1 MIIQQNKY
9 EKTQQGMLIVVERR
23 KHPVNK
29 FLANL
34 LNIKSGRDW
43 KTTTSDVELPR
54 RKLNKVLEANSK
66 RKFSSSAKRILCPK
80 SHLINSL
87 RANFMRFHKV
97 VTANWVNI
105 KRKFLYDSTEV
116 NKNLLNEMRKHEK
129 RWNKESSEKAV
140 QIPAAKAYEHTSP
153 YANLPSTAL
162 PRFAAKIDSDL
173 VGALVS
179 STNSC
184 LLLKTEYERVQNV
197 SVG

>member
-9 EKTQQGMLIVVERR
+9 EKTQQGMLIVEERG

-34 LNIKSGRDW
+34 LNIKSGRYW

-66 RKFSSSAKRILCPK
+66 RKFSSSAKKILCPK

-97 VTANWVNI
+97 VTAN
-105 KRKFLYDSTEV
+105 
-116 NKNLLNEMRKHEK
+116 
-129 RWNKESSEKAV
+129 
-140 QIPAAKAYEHTSP
+140 
-153 YANLPSTAL
+153 
-162 PRFAAKIDSDL
+162 
-173 VGALVS
+173 
-179 STNSC
+179 
-184 LLLKTEYERVQNV
+184 
-197 SVG
+197 